1 MVEKF
6 GIASSV
12 QGLCNSGRN
21 AGLPLPSDLAKLE
34 VYPGA
39 KGERR
44 MHRTVIYGLAALIG
58 LVLGP
63 LLMLP
68 GFSLSSQVEVDGWT
82 SNWSIGSEQANPY
95 LRAYVAVFGLLAL
108 TKEEAVYF
116 NQSSDSDGRPL
127 LETCTYKMT
136 GGDQPAR
143 WWSITLY
150 DKDGYLPLN
159 EDAALS
165 MDATRAAGQDWRV
178 IIAPEQPDDETAHWV
193 SSRSVDT
200 FDLTLR
206 LYEPT
211 PEMLSNPVDALNPP
225 VIQRISCQE
234 DAP

>member
-1 MVEKF
+1 MKS
-6 GIASSV
+6 I
-12 QGLCNSGRN
+12 
-21 AGLPLPSDLAKLE
+21 
-34 VYPGA
+34 
-39 KGERR
+39 
-44 MHRTVIYGLAALIG
+44 VIYGISALIG
-58 LVLGP
+58 LVLGA
-63 LLMLP
+63 LLILP
-68 GFSLSSQVEVDGWT
+68 GFTLSSQVEVDGWT

-127 LETCTYKMT
+127 LETCTYEMT
-136 GGDQPAR
+136 GSNQPAR

-150 DKDGYLPLN
+150 DKAGYLPVN
-159 EDAALS
+159 TDNALS

-178 IIAPEQPDDETAHWV
+178 IIASEQPNDETANWV
-193 SSRSVDT
+193 SSRSVGT

-211 PEMLSNPVDALNPP
+211 PVMLSNPVDALNPP
-225 VIQRISCQE
+225 VIQRTSCQG